1 MSQLLYPQEKS
12 PEYCVEEKIFCS
24 FQEPDCDSPTALPTG
39 FLLYQ
44 LSYHFFALLLKI
56 YLLFH
61 ILKIDIYVLQL
72 LFISY
77 SYSLHITPKIIK
89 CEIF

>member
-1 MSQLLYPQEKS
+1 MGCRQPGD
-12 PEYCVEEKIFCS
+12 CVEEKIFCS
-24 FQEPDCDSPTALPTG
+24 FQEPNRDSPIALPTG
-39 FLLYQ
+39 LLLYQ
-44 LSYHFFALLLKI
+44 LRYRFLALLLKI

-61 ILKIDIYVLQL
+61 ILIGIYVLQL
-72 LFISY
+72 VFISS